1 MSQKTK
7 KIKLYTSIL
16 IIGLFTLVGCS
27 SEAEFESFSLQQI
40 GTIDV
45 ADTENPT
52 LYLVSPSEAEG
63 TITIFYNEIVDETT
77 GDSEI
82 VEHDLEETSVTD
94 DEIIIRY
101 GNEEEV
107 FERISSTVSVN
118 ENDVQYQYA
127 DE

>member
-1 MSQKTK
+1 MIEIKH
-7 KIKLYTSIL
+7 KIIYISIL
-16 IIGLFTLVGCS
+16 FIAMFSLAGCS

-40 GTIDV
+40 GTVDV

-52 LYLVSPSEAEG
+52 LYLVSPSEAKG

-101 GNEEEV
+101 EDGEEV
-107 FERISSTVSVN
+107 FERRSSTVAVN